1 MNFFDFIASNK
12 VLNIAFVAWISAQI
26 IKTILVLIT
35 TKKFSAERLFGA
47 GGMPSSHT
55 ALVVSLATAVFRTHG
70 FESTYFAIALTF
82 AVVVMYDAMGVRR
95 EAGEHAKLLNSI
107 VKDIFTKDFKTEESV
122 KALKEYLGHTPK
134 EVLGGIILGLIVG
147 VLFPL

>member
-1 MNFFDFIASNK
+1 MNFFEFITSNK
-12 VLNIAFVAWISAQI
+12 VINIAFIAWASAQI
-26 IKTILVLIT
+26 IKTILVLVT

-55 ALVVSLATAVFRTHG
+55 ALVVSLVTAVYRIHG
-70 FESTYFAIALTF
+70 FSSTYFAIAF
-82 AVVVMYDAMGVRR
+82 AFAAVVMYDAMGVRR

-122 KALKEYLGHTPK
+122 EALKEYLGHTPK
-134 EVLGGIILGLIVG
+134 EVFGGLILGLIVG
-147 VLFPL
+147 SYFPI